1 MTNPLRRIAL
11 VSAFPPGQCSLNE
24 YGLHFARA
32 LAAHPEVGEVIVL
45 ADRLPAPA
53 AELDLGPGIRV
64 RRTWSFNSVT
74 TLPTLLRALWS
85 ERPDA
90 VIWNLQTASFGD
102 RELTAG
108 LGLLAPALARLL
120 GLRSGIIAHNIVAG
134 LDLDATTLKGQPLR
148 QAVVRLGGAA
158 VTRAMAAASYM
169 TVTLRSYVDILARQV
184 PRADVTLVPHGT
196 FDTGTRPWVAQTDRP
211 LRIVTMGK
219 FGTYKR
225 LETLLAAFDHLR
237 AMPGQM
243 PLELVI
249 GGTDHPNTPGY
260 VAGLARARK
269 DDPAVRFAGYVAE
282 EEVPA
287 FFESGRLAV
296 FDYEAT
302 TGSSGVLHQA
312 ASLGAV
318 PIFPRIGDFVDL
330 CEDEGLTGGH
340 FAPGDAT
347 ALAGVIHDLLADTTG
362 AERIAQSNRR
372 AVDAIPMADIA
383 AWHVAKLFD
392 APETVPQFV

>member
-1 MTNPLRRIAL
+1 MTSLTRRIAL
-11 VSAFPPGQCSLNE
+11 VSAFPPGQRSLNE

-32 LAAHPEVGEVIVL
+32 LAAQPDVSEVVVL
-45 ADRLPAPA
+45 ADRLDDPAP
-53 AELDLGPGIRV
+53 ELDLGPGIRV
-64 RRTWSFNSVT
+64 RRVWDFNSAMT
-74 TLPTLLRALWS
+74 TPRILRALRS

-102 RELTAG
+102 RELPAG
-108 LGLLAPALARLL
+108 LGLLGPAMARL
-120 GLRSGIIAHNIVAG
+120 GGWRSGIIAHNIVAG
-134 LDLDATTLKGQPLR
+134 IDLEATTLKGQRLR
-148 QAVVRLGGAA
+148 QAMVRLGGAA
-158 VTRAMAAASYM
+158 ITRAMCAASYM
-169 TVTLRSYVDILARQV
+169 TVTLRSYADILAHQV

-196 FDTGTRPWVAQTDRP
+196 FDTGARAWVAQADRP

-225 LETLLAAFDHLR
+225 LETLLAGFDRLR
-237 AMPGQM
+237 AMPGQ
-243 PLELVI
+243 PPVELVI
-249 GGTDHPNTPGY
+249 GGTDHPSTPGY
-260 VAGLARARK
+260 MAALARSREG
-269 DDPAVRFAGYVAE
+269 DPAVTFAGYIAE
-282 EEVPA
+282 EDVPA

-340 FAPGDAT
+340 FAPGDAV
-347 ALAGVIHDLLADTTG
+347 ALAGVMQNLLTDNAE
-362 AERIAQSNRR
+362 AERIAEANRR

-383 AWHVAKLFD
+383 AWHLAKLFD
-392 APETVPQFV
+392 ALEVAPGYA